1 MPEDLTRILAA
12 YLDDCWEPEDAVR
25 ILRTEAPAGIQV
37 QATATCLRVPGG
49 DEKRAEV
56 LGASARVS
64 DVELAGE
71 AEYLWVLSAGFP
83 PQRDF
88 LLRLIREF
96 KGSRGDAFRLL

>member
-12 YLDDCWEPEDAVR
+12 YLDDCWEPEEAVR
-25 ILRTEAPAGIQV
+25 ILRTEAAAGIQV

-56 LGASARVS
+56 LGTNVRVS
-64 DVELAGE
+64 DAERPGE
-71 AEYLWVLSAGFP
+71 AEYLWVLSAGLP

-88 LLRLIREF
+88 LLRLYRES
-96 KGSRGDAFRLL
+96 KGSRGDACRLL

>member
-1 MPEDLTRILAA
+1 M
-12 YLDDCWEPEDAVR
+12 
-25 ILRTEAPAGIQV
+25 GNQV

-56 LGASARVS
+56 LGANVRVT
-64 DVELAGE
+64 DAELAGQ

-88 LLRLIREF
+88 LLRLYREF
-96 KGSRGDAFRLL
+96 KGSRSDACRLP